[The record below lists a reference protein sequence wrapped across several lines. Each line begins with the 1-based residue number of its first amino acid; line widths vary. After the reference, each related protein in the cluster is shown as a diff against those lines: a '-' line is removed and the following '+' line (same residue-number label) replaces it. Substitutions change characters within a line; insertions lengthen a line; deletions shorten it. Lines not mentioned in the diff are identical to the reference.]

1 MILRLIIA
9 LSNIALTFAQ
19 SEDLT
24 VGDMANNLTSILNP
38 TGSIIIGGAYLA
50 GLVIFISAV
59 FKFKQYKDNSTQIPI
74 GTAFA
79 LFALSVALI
88 FLPGL
93 YTMTG
98 QTLFG
103 AEPDSFGYKGSNI
116 FGFPDN

>member
-1 MILRLIIA
+1 MILRLII

-59 FKFKQYKDNSTQIPI
+59 FKFKQYKDNSTQTI
-74 GTAFA
+74 GTLLLYLRYQLH
-79 LFALSVALI
+79 LFFFQV
-88 FLPGL
+88 F
-93 YTMTG
+93 
-98 QTLFG
+98 TL
-103 AEPDSFGYKGSNI
+103 
-116 FGFPDN
+116 